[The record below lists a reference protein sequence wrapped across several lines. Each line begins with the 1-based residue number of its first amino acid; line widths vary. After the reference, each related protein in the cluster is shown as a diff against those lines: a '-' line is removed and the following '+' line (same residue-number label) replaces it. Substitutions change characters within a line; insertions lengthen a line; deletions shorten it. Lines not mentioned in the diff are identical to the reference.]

1 VLHDTYRRKDR
12 VYTEDIFYGK
22 GLALDEV
29 PKDVLLNDIAERKS
43 ENPLAY
49 PDNINVNDLDLSDI
63 NVKTKT
69 KKRKH

>member
-1 VLHDTYRRKDR
+1 M
-12 VYTEDIFYGK
+12 
-22 GLALDEV
+22 A
-29 PKDVLLNDIAERKS
+29 KDVLLNDIAERKS

-63 NVKTKT
+63 NNVKTKT